1 MPRGSPRRDAI
12 VKAAVYVLGEI
23 APCSVRAVCYRLFT
37 MGVIRSMAKSET
49 NTVSK
54 ALTWARE
61 HDFIQWH
68 AIVDETRA
76 PEPVAMWQD
85 LGDYR
90 RAVLNSYRRD
100 LWRNQPV
107 RIEVWSEKGTVR
119 GTLAPVLTD
128 LRVTFRVFHGNCSTT
143 VVHDIAAETQQTETP
158 LVAFY
163 VGDLDPS
170 GAYMSDV
177 DLPERLCRHGARNV
191 TFQRLALTVA
201 DTQDLP
207 DFEAKTTDTR
217 QRWYVER
224 YGRRCWELDAMS
236 PAALRERVREAIKAR
251 IEPDSWDHAL
261 AAERTDRA
269 ALERLFD
276 GWRDG

>member
-1 MPRGSPRRDAI
+1 M
-12 VKAAVYVLGEI
+12 LGEI

-37 MGVIRSMAKSET
+37 MGRS
-49 NTVSK
+49 
-54 ALTWARE
+54 R
-61 HDFIQWH
+61 
-68 AIVDETRA
+68 
-76 PEPVAMWQD
+76 
-85 LGDYR
+85 
-90 RAVLNSYRRD
+90 
-100 LWRNQPV
+100 
-107 RIEVWSEKGTVR
+107 
-119 GTLAPVLTD
+119 TLAPVLTD

-251 IEPDSWDHAL
+251 IEPDSWTMRWLPNVRIAPRWKGCSRVGVMDSSP
-261 AAERTDRA
+261 EQV
-269 ALERLFD
+269 
-276 GWRDG
+276 

>member
-12 VKAAVYVLGEI
+12 VKAAIDVLAEI

-37 MGVIRSMAKSET
+37 MGVILSMAKSNT

-61 HDFIQWH
+61 HGFIRWP

-76 PEPVAMWQD
+76 PETVAMWRD
-85 LGDYR
+85 LDDYR
-90 RAVLNSYRRD
+90 GAVLDSYRRD
-100 LWRNQPV
+100 VWRDQPV
-107 RIEVWSEKGTVR
+107 RIEVWSEKGTIR
-119 GTLAPVLTD
+119 GTLAPVLND

-143 VVHDIAAETQQTETP
+143 VVHNIAAESQQTDAP

-177 DLPERLCRHGARNV
+177 DLPERLNRHGARNV
-191 TFQRLALTVA
+191 TFQRLALTVE
-201 DTQDLP
+201 DTQNLP
-207 DFEAKTTDTR
+207 NFEAKKTDTR
-217 QRWYVER
+217 WRWYVER

-236 PAALRERVREAIKAR
+236 PAALRERVREAIEAR
-251 IEPDSWDHAL
+251 IELDSWDHSL

-269 ALERLFD
+269 ELEALFD
-276 GWRDG
+276 GLA

>member
-1 MPRGSPRRDAI
+1 
-12 VKAAVYVLGEI
+12 
-23 APCSVRAVCYRLFT
+23 
-37 MGVIRSMAKSET
+37 
-49 NTVSK
+49 
-54 ALTWARE
+54 
-61 HDFIQWH
+61 
-68 AIVDETRA
+68 
-76 PEPVAMWQD
+76 MWRD

-90 RAVLNSYRRD
+90 GAVLNSYRRD
-100 LWRNQPV
+100 VWRNQPV
-107 RIEVWSEKGTVR
+107 RIDVWSEKGTVR
-119 GTLAPVLTD
+119 GTLAPVLND

-143 VVHDIAAETQQTETP
+143 VVHDIAAKSQQTDTP

-177 DLPERLCRHGARNV
+177 DLPARLRRHGAHNV

-201 DTQDLP
+201 DTGDLP

-217 QRWYVER
+217 RPWHVER

-236 PAALRERVREAIKAR
+236 PAVLRERVREAIEAR
-251 IEPDSWDHAL
+251 IEPNSWNHAL

-269 ALERLFD
+269 ELEALFD
-276 GWRDG
+276 GLK